1 MANGLIMG
9 VDGHTV
15 TAKNV
20 SSTTA
25 ITAGD
30 LVYAPTNNDVFQTT
44 ADVSSYSWDDVKV
57 KTILC
62 SATGYKSVI
71 GVAMNDAGTSASNT
85 SQVAVAMQGIFMH
98 QAKAETGGAG
108 NIEAGSA
115 VQAAEA
121 TVNGLQVD
129 GNATTEPDVCIGKA
143 LTGSSTSPEYVL
155 WKLNL

>member
-9 VDGHTV
+9 VDGHTF

-30 LVYAPTNNDVFQTT
+30 LVYSPTNNDVFQTT
-44 ADVSSYSWDDVKV
+44 ADVSSYAWDDVKC

-62 SATGYKSVI
+62 SNTGYKSVL
-71 GVAMNDAGTSASNT
+71 GVALNDAGTSASNT
-85 SQVAVAMQGIFMH
+85 SQISVSMRGLFLH
-98 QAKAETGGAG
+98 QAVG

-115 VQAAEA
+115 VQATETAA
-121 TVNGLQVD
+121 NAVSVD
-129 GNATTEPDVCIGKA
+129 GNATTEPDVCIGTA
-143 LTGSSTSPEYVL
+143 LTGASATKQYLL

>member
-1 MANGLIMG
+1 MANGIMLG
-9 VDGHTV
+9 VDGHTF

-30 LVYAPTNNDVFQTT
+30 IVYAPENNDVFQTT
-44 ADVSSYSWDDVKV
+44 ANVSSYSWDDVKV

-62 SATGYKSVI
+62 SSSGYKTAM
-71 GVAMNDAGTSASNT
+71 GVALNDAGTSASNT
-85 SQVAVAMQGIFMH
+85 SQVSVAMRGLFLH
-98 QAKAETGGAG
+98 RAVGGTGSG

-115 VQAAEA
+115 VQATENA
-121 TVNGLQVD
+121 VNGLMVD
-129 GNATTEPDVCIGKA
+129 GNATTEPDVCIGRA
-143 LTGSSTSPEYVL
+143 LTGTSGSPEYLL